1 MFKLANI
8 PNILTLLRILIIPV
22 IIIFLEVDNDLYQW
36 LALALY
42 SIACISD
49 FLDGYLARKYELE
62 SSFGRFLDPI
72 ADKIL
77 VVSVIF
83 ILISNNVINGLF
95 VYPALI
101 IVIREILVS
110 GLRDFFAHSKETLLV
125 TNLSKWKTLIQ
136 MFSLGFLIVSG
147 NFETKLILFTGCF
160 GLTVASIMTIHTGYI
175 YFKKN
180 LRLFK

>member
-1 MFKLANI
+1 MFKIANI

-22 IIIFLEVDNDLYQW
+22 ILVFEIDNEFYRW
-36 LALALY
+36 LALLLY
-42 SIACISD
+42 IIACISD
-49 FLDGYLARKYELE
+49 FLDGYFARKFEIE

-77 VVSVIF
+77 VVSVLF
-83 ILISNNVINGLF
+83 ILVSKATINGFF
-95 VYPALI
+95 VYPALV

-110 GLRDFFAHSKETLLV
+110 GLRDFFAHSRETLLV

-136 MFSLGFLIVSG
+136 MFALGFLMVSN
-147 NFETKLILFTGCF
+147 NFETSLILNIGYL
-160 GLTVASIMTIHTGYI
+160 GLTIASVMTIHTGYI

>member
-1 MFKLANI
+1 MFKIANI

-22 IIIFLEVDNDLYQW
+22 ILVFLEIDNEFYRW
-36 LALALY
+36 LALLLY
-42 SIACISD
+42 IIACISD
-49 FLDGYLARKYELE
+49 FLDGYFARKYEIE

-77 VVSVIF
+77 VVSVLF
-83 ILISNNVINGLF
+83 ILVSKATINGFF
-95 VYPALI
+95 VYPALV

-110 GLRDFFAHSKETLLV
+110 GLRDFFAHSRETLLV

-136 MFSLGFLIVSG
+136 MFAMGFLMVSN
-147 NFETKLILFTGCF
+147 NFETSLILNIGYL
-160 GLTVASIMTIHTGYI
+160 GLTIASVMTIHTGYI

>member
-1 MFKLANI
+1 MFKIENI
-8 PNILTLLRILIIPV
+8 PNILTLLRILAIP
-22 IIIFLEVDNDLYQW
+22 IIILFLEIDNEFYSWVALILYT
-36 LALALY
+36 
-42 SIACISD
+42 IACISD
-49 FLDGYLARKYELE
+49 FLDGYLARKFEIE

-83 ILISNNVINGLF
+83 ILISNEVIYGFF

-110 GLRDFFAHSKETLLV
+110 GLRDFFAHSTETLLV

-136 MFSLGFLIVSG
+136 MFSLGFLIVSA
-147 NFETKLILFTGCF
+147 NFDTKLILYTGFF
-160 GLTVASIMTIHTGYI
+160 GLTVASIMTMHTGYI

>member
-1 MFKLANI
+1 MFKIANI
-8 PNILTLLRILIIPV
+8 PNILTLLRILIIP
-22 IIIFLEVDNDLYQW
+22 IILVFLEIDNEFYRW
-36 LALALY
+36 LALLLY
-42 SIACISD
+42 IIAFISD
-49 FLDGYLARKYELE
+49 FLDVYFARKYEIE

-77 VVSVIF
+77 VVSVLF
-83 ILISNNVINGLF
+83 ILVSKATINGFF
-95 VYPALI
+95 VYPALV

-110 GLRDFFAHSKETLLV
+110 GLRDFFAHSRETLLV

-136 MFSLGFLIVSG
+136 MFALGFLMVSN
-147 NFETKLILFTGCF
+147 NFETSLILNIGYL
-160 GLTVASIMTIHTGYI
+160 GLTIASVMTIHTGYI

>member
-1 MFKLANI
+1 MFKIANI

-22 IIIFLEVDNDLYQW
+22 ILGFLEIDNEFYRW
-36 LALALY
+36 LALLLY
-42 SIACISD
+42 IIACISD
-49 FLDGYLARKYELE
+49 FLDGYFARKFEIE

-77 VVSVIF
+77 VVSVLF
-83 ILISNNVINGLF
+83 ILVSKATINGFF
-95 VYPALI
+95 VYPALV

-110 GLRDFFAHSKETLLV
+110 GLRDFFAHSRETLLV

-136 MFSLGFLIVSG
+136 MFALGFLMVSN
-147 NFETKLILFTGCF
+147 NFETSLILNIGYL
-160 GLTVASIMTIHTGYI
+160 GLTIASVMTIHTGYI

>member
-22 IIIFLEVDNDLYQW
+22 IIIFLEIGNEFYNWLSLLLYI
-36 LALALY
+36 
-42 SIACISD
+42 IACISD
-49 FLDGYLARKYELE
+49 FFDGYLARKFELE

-77 VVSVIF
+77 IVSVIF
-83 ILISNNVINGLF
+83 ILVSNSIITGFF
-95 VYPALI
+95 VYPALV

-110 GLRDFFAHSKETLLV
+110 GLRDFFAHSTETLLV

-136 MFSLGFLIVSG
+136 MFSLGFLIVAN
-147 NFETKLILFTGCF
+147 NFESSSILYIGFI
-160 GLTVASIMTIHTGYI
+160 GLTIASIIIIHTGYI

>member
-1 MFKLANI
+1 MFKIANI
-8 PNILTLLRILIIPV
+8 PNILTLLRILIIP
-22 IIIFLEVDNDLYQW
+22 IILVFLEIDNEFYRW
-36 LALALY
+36 LALLLY
-42 SIACISD
+42 IIACISD
-49 FLDGYLARKYELE
+49 FLDGYFARKYEIE

-77 VVSVIF
+77 VVSVLF
-83 ILISNNVINGLF
+83 ILVSKATINGFF
-95 VYPALI
+95 VYPALV

-110 GLRDFFAHSKETLLV
+110 GLRDFFSHSSETLLV

-136 MFSLGFLIVSG
+136 MFAMGFLMVSN
-147 NFETKLILFTGCF
+147 NFETSLILNIGYL
-160 GLTVASIMTIHTGYI
+160 GLTIASVMTIHTGYI